1 MSLLHISFSS
11 LSLSLAHR
19 TTSKKLVVGS
29 DETLL
34 GDDPTLL
41 ESQLLWTDFLE
52 AFAILAREFKPG
64 DMPEVAKAADGGVEG
79 ESGESDGAA
88 AIAGSDKV
96 DGSEAVPA
104 GGDGADI
111 VSDEAAD
118 TVALDAY
125 GPKSNQLHQHLSAL
139 FDRLDLEGARDR
151 AEAERG
157 QAPAPGPDKSIPS
170 RPPRLPIALS

>member
-1 MSLLHISFSS
+1 M
-11 LSLSLAHR
+11 
-19 TTSKKLVVGS
+19 VGS

-34 GDDPTLL
+34 AEDPTLL
-41 ESQLLWTDFLE
+41 DMTQLWTDFLE

-64 DMPEVAKAADGGVEG
+64 DMPEVVKAADGGGVEG

-88 AIAGSDKV
+88 AIAGSDKA
-96 DGSEAVPA
+96 DGSEAIPP

-125 GPKSNQLHQHLSAL
+125 GPKPNQLHQHLSAL
-139 FDRLDLEGARDR
+139 LDRLDLEGARDR

-157 QAPAPGPDKSIPS
+157 QAPAPAGPDKSIPS